1 MFYNN
6 KLKKPI
12 NISPYNKMENKQKTK
27 SCPFKEI
34 EIKEN
39 REIVYCDNLSFPWN
53 QDPNG
58 YFLVK
63 IDKENEMLYCGFVNK
78 NHELI
83 IEFRGKNPDKII
95 KEITRRNLCSK
106 ENLAYISSE
115 LMIAYNCMINNQN
128 YVQR

>member
-1 MFYNN
+1 MEKN
-6 KLKKPI
+6 LK
-12 NISPYNKMENKQKTK
+12 
-27 SCPFKEI
+27 CPFKEI
-34 EIKEN
+34 EVKKD
-39 REIVYCDNLSFPWN
+39 RKIVYCDNLSFPWN

-63 IDKENEMLYCGFVNK
+63 IDKENGMLCCGFVNNEHK
-78 NHELI
+78 LI

-95 KEITRRNLCSK
+95 KEITKRNLCSK

-115 LMIAYNCMINNQN
+115 LVIACNCMINNQN